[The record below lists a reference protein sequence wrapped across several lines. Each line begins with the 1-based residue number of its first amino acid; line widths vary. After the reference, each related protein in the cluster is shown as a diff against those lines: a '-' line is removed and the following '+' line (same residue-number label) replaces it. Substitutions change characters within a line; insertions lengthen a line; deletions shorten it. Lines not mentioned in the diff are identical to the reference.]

1 MLKMTA
7 VAILYLLISVYA
19 YADFEGSESFS
30 YLVTVNSVYDL
41 EDDETV
47 VLEGYLLRKIQK
59 NQYVFKDQTGEI
71 DVLISNQL
79 LRNIKV
85 KPDTLIRVQGEIDR
99 DWFSIIVEVD
109 SVEIVN

>member
-1 MLKMTA
+1 MLKIATM
-7 VAILYLLISVYA
+7 AILTLLMPVNAS
-19 YADFEGSESFS
+19 ADFEGPGSFS
-30 YLVTVNSVYDL
+30 YLLTVNSVYAL

-71 DVLISNQL
+71 DVVIKDKL
-79 LRNIKV
+79 LRKITV
-85 KPDTLIRVQGEIDR
+85 TPDTLIRVRGEIDK

-109 SVEIVN
+109 SVEVIN